1 MHINTH
7 LFIMTSNN
15 PTTKMP
21 KHKEQYTGD
30 NALFLL
36 FITNVQLM
44 SLYYDLN
51 GFA

>member
-7 LFIMTSNN
+7 LFMTPNN